1 MEGGFKKD
9 SQGEPQSPRFD
20 PVTGAPLVG
29 AVGDASDARPV
40 SHSIDNGNRVVEEIP
55 PKMSMGSKI
64 LNIFIEPSSVFKN
77 VYYYNDW
84 LTPLVFMGILT
95 IVAGALAMQYNGDA
109 RQQFNELMNVPTT
122 GTAETIGTVTSYVTI
137 ALAPLGL
144 MFGWLVAS
152 GV

>member
-84 LTPLVFMGILT
+84 LTPLIITSVGAM
-95 IVAGALAMQYNGDA
+95 AGALLAMQYNGDA
-109 RQQFNELMNVPTT
+109 RSQFNELMKVPGGVATET
-122 GTAETIGTVTSYVTI
+122 VGTIT
-137 ALAPLGL
+137 
-144 MFGWLVAS
+144 
-152 GV
+152 